1 MSMKNKSDDI
11 IEKLKKN
18 SVANN
23 SSISEAVSVMTT
35 VAPDNK
41 DLIKHI
47 KLDKLIVSPLEW
59 NFYKPLS
66 IEKQA
71 ELVESIQ
78 ENGLINPIIVW
89 EKEENMYMILA
100 GHNRVNAFK
109 NLFER
114 TNDDK
119 FSKIPTF
126 VKSKDEITEN
136 EARAIIVDTNF
147 VCRQLS
153 TLERAKSIL
162 VKYNELGSKKRNEI
176 NIAEQIAA
184 QFDIDKRQIYRYYQ
198 LNKLIPQFIDR
209 IENGSLSMKAGLK
222 IVKLRTGFQNVL
234 FKELNDILNNKTIMK
249 MDISATEDE
258 IIKFLK
264 RTGPQ
269 KLEKVVVDVPE
280 EYVAEV
286 INLIKDFLLEK
297 SLR

>member
-234 FKELNDILNNKTIMK
+234 FKEFNDILDNKTIMK